1 MDRRDKKRLCC
12 GWMSVASRNPGSLVT
27 SVSISGI
34 QHQQQQL
41 GGCLGGSTAGQ
52 VGVGAGA
59 DIICP
64 LSGPD
69 IADK

>member
-1 MDRRDKKRLCC
+1 MDRRDKKCLCC
-12 GWMSVASRNPGSLVT
+12 GSMSVASRNPGSLVT

-34 QHQQQQL
+34 QHQQQL
-41 GGCLGGSTAGQ
+41 GGCFGGSTAGQ
-52 VGVGAGA
+52 VGVGVGA